1 MIYVAAT
8 FLAMASV
15 FMFVVSMWCVVQW
28 IDEACYKP
36 RMRRGK

>member
-8 FLAMASV
+8 FLAIASV

-28 IDEACYKP
+28 IDEAFYRP
-36 RMRRGK
+36 RMRRGL